1 MVSIYSYMGRR
12 NSATLDIVGLST
24 DTKPTEK
31 FENTPIINGSAFL
44 EMDTGEIYLYDEENA
59 KWYKM

>member
-1 MVSIYSYMGRR
+1 MVSVYSYMGRR

-24 DTKPTEK
+24 DVKPLGK

-44 EMDTGEIYLYDEENA
+44 EMDTGEIYLYDEENS
-59 KWYKM
+59 KWYKI